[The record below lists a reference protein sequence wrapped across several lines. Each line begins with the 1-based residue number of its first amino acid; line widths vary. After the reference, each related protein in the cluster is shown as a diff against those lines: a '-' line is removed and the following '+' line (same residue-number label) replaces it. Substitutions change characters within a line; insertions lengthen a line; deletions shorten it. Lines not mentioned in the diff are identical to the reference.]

1 MRENEKKAGWRPESD
16 TLPTIDVI
24 IPVYKPDRTFS
35 RLVQMLVR
43 QSYPARRIII
53 MNTERSYWNEQGYSG
68 IPGLEVHHVAKAE
81 FDHGGTRNQ
90 GASYSD
96 GDVMVFMTDDAVPQD
111 EFLLERLAEAFRKQG
126 PGGEI
131 VAEVYGRQMPAKNCR
146 MIERYNREFNYPP
159 ESRIKTKQD
168 LDALGIKTYFASNAC
183 CAYRRDI
190 FQKQGGF
197 ITRTI
202 FNEDMIYAAGV
213 IKAGYAIA
221 YAADAKVV
229 HSHNLSA
236 MEQFHRNFDLAVS
249 QADHPEIF
257 EGVPSE
263 GEGLRM
269 VKQTA
274 FRLIK
279 SGRGWLVPS
288 LIISSGCK
296 YLGYRMGKRYRSL
309 PMSLVRWCSMNRAYW
324 DKKER
329 EQL

>member
-1 MRENEKKAGWRPESD
+1 MREKEKE
-16 TLPTIDVI
+16 LPTIDVI
-24 IPVYKPDRTFS
+24 IPVYRPDRTFS
-35 RLVQMLVR
+35 RLLQMLAR

-53 MNTERSYWNEQGYSG
+53 MNTERSYWKEQGDSG
-68 IPGLEVHHVAKAE
+68 IPGLEVHHVTKAE

-111 EFLLERLAEAFRKQG
+111 EFLLERLAETFEKQG
-126 PGGEI
+126 PNGET
-131 VAEVYGRQMPAKNCR
+131 VAEVYGRQMPAKDCR
-146 MIERYNREFNYPP
+146 LIERYSREFNYPP

-168 LDALGIKTYFASNAC
+168 LDTLGIKTYFASNAC

-190 FQKQGGF
+190 FLKQGGF

-213 IKAGYAIA
+213 IEAGYAIA
-221 YAADAKVV
+221 YAADARVI

-263 GEGLRM
+263 GEGIRM

-274 FRLIK
+274 LRLIK
-279 SGRGWLVPS
+279 SGKGWLVLS
-288 LIISSGCK
+288 LVISSGCK

-309 PMSLVRWCSMNRAYW
+309 PMPLVRWCSMNRAYW